1 VQINNKKSRLNL
13 NKEKKMND
21 FFTEKKFLVIESTD
35 KISNHLKKILQD
47 TNSKILTITSGLNA
61 IEQIPNIN
69 PDIIISDFTTK
80 DIDGCKIFKQFIQS
94 KSLAEYHNIPFI
106 IISDEKIRIKF
117 RQELFNLGLS
127 GWFTYFSDPKRF
139 RECLENITVADET
152 IRKNKE
158 LSQEIKRSEYR
169 YRDLLENANDFIF
182 TLDQNGKFV
191 YLNNRFKPLTGFK
204 KKEWLQKNF
213 SELIVEKDRLRA
225 KKNYQLVHQGRARIF
240 QAQIISNISVC
251 FILSFNITPIFE
263 HGSIVGSMGIARDV
277 TEQKMMENEIL
288 ELKNFNESI
297 IQSMEAGLLTVDL
310 NGLITSLNT
319 GAERILGWKADEV
332 LGKKIKSVLKTDEVD
347 ILLMSSTKPGSLPYS
362 RETELTVKSG
372 EKISIGFTT
381 TDRIDNQNYKVGTI
395 VSFRDI
401 SELKQMQSEVKRMER
416 LASLG
421 ILASGI
427 AHEIKNPLA
436 GIKSLSQTCKDE
448 FEPGDSRLEYLSRII
463 NQVNRLDE
471 LLKAIVAFARPKPP
485 DRKSYDIKKVIH
497 EVINLIIK
505 KLKTNNIEY
514 IEDIEDNLPIVII
527 DPQQIQQVFLNL
539 ILNAIDAVHENGS
552 ITVSA
557 KPIKF
562 SSPKL
567 IKKSDKWIKNDS
579 FVQINISDTGK
590 GISPDKLESIFDP
603 FFTTKSD
610 GLGMGLSIVYRIIED
625 HHGDI
630 DVQSKLNKGTTFSIT
645 LPEGELDE

>member
-1 VQINNKKSRLNL
+1 
-13 NKEKKMND
+13 MND
-21 FFTEKKFLVIESTD
+21 FFIGKKFLVIESKDRISSQLKDILKSTD
-35 KISNHLKKILQD
+35 SDIITIS
-47 TNSKILTITSGLNA
+47 SGLEA
-61 IEQIPNIN
+61 IQQIPDIN
-69 PDIIISDFTTK
+69 PDIIISDYKTD
-80 DIDGCKIFKQFIQS
+80 DIVGSKIFKKFIQS
-94 KSLAEYHNIPFI
+94 KALAEYHNIPFI
-106 IISDEKIRIKF
+106 IISEKKIRTKYQ
-117 RQELFNLGLS
+117 QELFNLGIR
-127 GWFTYFSDPKRF
+127 GWFSYFTDSIRF
-139 RECLENITVADET
+139 RECLENLTVADET
-152 IRKNKE
+152 VRRNKE

-182 TLDQNGKFV
+182 TLDQDGKFV

-204 KKEWLQKNF
+204 KKEWLQRDF
-213 SELIVEKDRLRA
+213 SELIIEKDRIRA

-240 QAQIISNISVC
+240 QAQIISNISDC
-251 FILSFNITPIFE
+251 YILSFNITPIFE

-277 TEQKMMENEIL
+277 TEQKKMEKEIL

-310 NGLITSLNT
+310 NGFITSLNT
-319 GAERILGWKADEV
+319 GAERILGWNTNEV
-332 LGKKIKSVLKTDEVD
+332 LGKKIKSVLIPEEVD
-347 ILLMSSTKPGSLPYS
+347 IILMSSSKPGSLPYS
-362 RETELTVKSG
+362 RETQLTVKSG

-381 TDRIDNQNYKVGTI
+381 TDRIDNQNNKVGTI

-436 GIKSLSQTCKDE
+436 GIKSLSQTCKEEFDE
-448 FEPGDSRLEYLSRII
+448 GDSRLEYLSRII

-485 DRKSYDIKKVIH
+485 DRKFYDIKKVIH
-497 EVINLIIK
+497 EVVNLINK
-505 KLKTNNIEY
+505 KLNTHNIEY
-514 IEDIEDNLPIVII
+514 IEDIDDNLPIVVI

-539 ILNAIDAVHENGS
+539 ILNAIDAVSNNGS

-557 KPIKF
+557 KPVRF
-562 SSPKL
+562 STPKL
-567 IKKSDKWIKNDS
+567 IKKSDKWIKQDS
-579 FVQINISDTGK
+579 FVQINITDTGK
-590 GISPDKLESIFDP
+590 GIPKQQLESIFDP

-630 DVQSKLNKGTTFSIT
+630 DVNSELNRGTTFTIT
-645 LPEGELDE
+645 LPEGDLDE

>member
-1 VQINNKKSRLNL
+1 MKINFY
-13 NKEKKMND
+13 KEKKMNN
-21 FFTEKKFLVIESTD
+21 FFIGKKFLVIESNNIITNQLRE
-35 KISNHLKKILQD
+35 ILKKTDSHI
-47 TNSKILTITSGLNA
+47 ITLSSGLEA
-61 IEQIPNIN
+61 VQQIPDIH
-69 PDIIISDFTTK
+69 PDIIISDYNTD
-80 DIDGCKIFKQFIQS
+80 DIVGSNVFKKFIQS
-94 KSLAEYHNIPFI
+94 KALAEYHNVPFI
-106 IISDEKIRIKF
+106 IISDENIRAKYQ
-117 RQELFNLGLS
+117 QELFSLGIR
-127 GWFTYFSDPKRF
+127 GWFSYFSDTKRF
-139 RECLENITVADET
+139 RECLENLTVADET
-152 IRKNKE
+152 VRRNKE

-182 TLDQNGKFV
+182 TLDQDGKFV

-204 KKEWLQKNF
+204 KQEWLQRDF
-213 SELIVEKDRLRA
+213 SELIIENDRQRA

-240 QAQIISNISVC
+240 QAQIISKISDC
-251 FILSFNITPIFE
+251 YILSFNITPIFE

-277 TEQKMMENEIL
+277 TEQKKMENEIL

-310 NGLITSLNT
+310 NGFITSLNT
-319 GAERILGWKADEV
+319 GAERILGWKTNEV
-332 LGKKIKSVLKTDEVD
+332 LGKKIKSVLDPEEVE

-362 RETELTVKSG
+362 RETQLTVKSG
-372 EKISIGFTT
+372 ERISIGFTT
-381 TDRIDNQNYKVGTI
+381 TDRIDNQNNKVGTI

-436 GIKSLSQTCKDE
+436 GIKSLSQTCKEE
-448 FEPGDSRLEYLSRII
+448 FEEGDSRLEYLNRII

-471 LLKAIVAFARPKPP
+471 LLKAIVAFAKPKPP
-485 DRKSYDIKKVIH
+485 DRKSYEIKKVIH
-497 EVINLIIK
+497 EVINLINK
-505 KLKTNNIEY
+505 KLKTNNIKY
-514 IEDIEDNLPIVII
+514 IEDIDDNLPIVII

-539 ILNAIDAVHENGS
+539 ILNAVDAVNTHGS
-552 ITVSA
+552 ISVSA
-557 KPIKF
+557 KPVKL
-562 SSPKL
+562 STPKI
-567 IKKSDKWIKNDS
+567 IKKSDKWIKKDS

-590 GISPDKLESIFDP
+590 GIPQQQLESIFDP

-630 DVQSKLNKGTTFSIT
+630 DVKSKLNKGTTFTIT
-645 LPEGELDE
+645 LPEGDLDE

>member
-1 VQINNKKSRLNL
+1 
-13 NKEKKMND
+13 
-21 FFTEKKFLVIESTD
+21 
-35 KISNHLKKILQD
+35 KILEK
-47 TNSKILTITSGLNA
+47 TNSEIITISSGSKA
-61 IEQIPNIN
+61 IELIPQIRPAL
-69 PDIIISDFTTK
+69 IISDYVTE
-80 DIDGCKIFKQFIQS
+80 DMDGCAVFKQFRQS

-106 IISDEKIRIKF
+106 IISDREVRNKYSKEF
-117 RQELFNLGLS
+117 YTLGIS
-127 GWFTYFSDPKRF
+127 GWFSYFSDTMRF
-139 RECLENITVADET
+139 RECLENIMVADEWV
-152 IRKNKE
+152 RKNKE

-204 KKEWLQKNF
+204 KKEWLQRDF
-213 SELIVEKDRLRA
+213 SELILEQDRKRA
-225 KKNYQLVHQGRARIF
+225 IKNYQLVHQGRARIF
-240 QAQIISNISVC
+240 QAQIMSNISDC
-251 FILSFNITPIFE
+251 YILSFNITPIFE
-263 HGSIVGSMGIARDV
+263 HGSIVGSMGLARDV

-310 NGLITSLNT
+310 NGFITSLNT
-319 GAERILGWKADEV
+319 GGERILGWKAEEV
-332 LGKKIKSVLKTDEVD
+332 LGEKIKSVLIPKEVD
-347 ILLMSSTKPGSLPYS
+347 ILLMSSTKPGALPYS
-362 RETELTVKSG
+362 RETQLTVKSG

-381 TDRIDNQNYKVGTI
+381 TDRIDNLNNKVGTI
-395 VSFRDI
+395 ISFRDI
-401 SELKQMQSEVKRMER
+401 SELKQMQNEVKRMER

-448 FEPGDSRLEYLSRII
+448 FEPDDSRLEYLTRII

-505 KLKTNNIEY
+505 KFKTNNINY
-514 IEDIEDNLPIVII
+514 IEDIDDDLPIVVI

-539 ILNAIDAVHENGS
+539 MLNAIDAINKNGS

-557 KPIKF
+557 KPWGF
-562 SSPKL
+562 
-567 IKKSDKWIKNDS
+567 
-579 FVQINISDTGK
+579 Q
-590 GISPDKLESIFDP
+590 
-603 FFTTKSD
+603 
-610 GLGMGLSIVYRIIED
+610 LSTELL
-625 HHGDI
+625 
-630 DVQSKLNKGTTFSIT
+630 KIT
-645 LPEGELDE
+645 MVI

>member
-1 VQINNKKSRLNL
+1 MNN
-13 NKEKKMND
+13 
-21 FFTEKKFLVIESTD
+21 FFLGKKFLVIESGD
-35 KISNHLKKILQD
+35 KISTQLKKILQD
-47 TNSKILTITSGLNA
+47 TDSNLIRISSGLKV
-61 IEQIPNIN
+61 IEEISCIE
-69 PDIIISDFTTK
+69 PDIIISDYVTD
-80 DIDGCKIFKQFIQS
+80 DIVGVKIYKKLIMS

-106 IISDEKIRIKF
+106 IISDNKTRQKYREEFYKLGIRA
-117 RQELFNLGLS
+117 
-127 GWFTYFSDPKRF
+127 WFSYFSDLQRF
-139 RECLENITVADET
+139 RECLENFTVADET
-152 IRKNKE
+152 VRKNKE

-191 YLNNRFKPLTGFK
+191 YLNNRFKPITGFK
-204 KKEWLQKNF
+204 KKEWLQKDF
-213 SELIVEKDRLRA
+213 SELIVKKDRSRA

-240 QAQIISNISVC
+240 QAQIKSNISDC

-310 NGLITSLNT
+310 NGFITSLNT
-319 GAERILGWKADEV
+319 GAERILEWTAKEV
-332 LGKKIKSVLKTDEVD
+332 LGKKIKSVLVPEEVD
-347 ILLMSSTKPGSLPYS
+347 ILLMSTEKPGSLPYS
-362 RETELTVKSG
+362 RETKLTIKSRN
-372 EKISIGFTT
+372 KISIGFTT
-381 TDRIDNQNYKVGTI
+381 TDRIDNRNEKVGTI

-436 GIKSLSQTCKDE
+436 GIKSLSQTCMEE
-448 FEPGDSRLEYLSRII
+448 FDPDDSRLEYLTRII

-497 EVINLIIK
+497 EVVNLINK
-505 KLKTNNIEY
+505 KLKTNNITY
-514 IEDIEDNLPIVII
+514 IEDMDDNLPIVII

-539 ILNAIDAVHENGS
+539 ILNAIDAVNKNGA
-552 ITVSA
+552 ITVSG

-562 SSPKL
+562 SVPKL
-567 IKKSDKWIKNDS
+567 IKRSDKWIKQDS
-579 FVQINISDTGK
+579 FVQINITDTGK
-590 GISPDKLESIFDP
+590 GIPPDKLESIFDP
-603 FFTTKSD
+603 FYTTKSD

-630 DVQSKLNKGTTFSIT
+630 DVKSKINKGTTFSIT
-645 LPEGELDE
+645 IPEGESDE

>member
-1 VQINNKKSRLNL
+1 
-13 NKEKKMND
+13 MND
-21 FFTEKKFLVIESTD
+21 FFIGKKFLVIES
-35 KISNHLKKILQD
+35 KNRISNQLREILKSTDSNI
-47 TNSKILTITSGLNA
+47 ITITSGLET
-61 IEQIPNIN
+61 IQQIPDIN
-69 PDIIISDFTTK
+69 PDIIISDYNTD
-80 DIDGCKIFKQFIQS
+80 DIVGSKVFKKFIQS
-94 KSLAEYHNIPFI
+94 KALAEYHNIPFI
-106 IISDEKIRIKF
+106 IISEKKIRSKY
-117 RQELFNLGLS
+117 QKELFNLGIR
-127 GWFTYFSDPKRF
+127 GWFSYFSDTRRF
-139 RECLENITVADET
+139 RECLENLTVADET
-152 IRKNKE
+152 VRRNKE

-182 TLDQNGKFV
+182 TLDQDGKFV

-204 KKEWLQKNF
+204 KKEWLQRDF
-213 SELIVEKDRLRA
+213 SELIVEKDRKRA

-240 QAQIISNISVC
+240 QAQIISNISDC
-251 FILSFNITPIFE
+251 YILSFNITPIFE

-277 TEQKMMENEIL
+277 TEQKKMENEIL

-310 NGLITSLNT
+310 KGFITSLNT
-319 GAERILGWKADEV
+319 GAERILGWKTNEV
-332 LGKKIKSVLKTDEVD
+332 LGKKIKSVLIPEEVD

-362 RETELTVKSG
+362 RETQLTVKSG

-381 TDRIDNQNYKVGTI
+381 TDRIDNQNNKVGTI

-436 GIKSLSQTCKDE
+436 GIKSLSQTCKEE
-448 FEPGDSRLEYLSRII
+448 FEEGDSRLEYLTRII

-497 EVINLIIK
+497 EVVNLITK

-514 IEDIEDNLPIVII
+514 IEDIDDNLPIVVI

-539 ILNAIDAVHENGS
+539 ILNAIDAVSKDGS

-557 KPIKF
+557 KPVKF
-562 SSPKL
+562 TTPKL
-567 IKKSDKWIKNDS
+567 IKKSDKWIKQDS
-579 FVQINISDTGK
+579 FVKINITDTGK
-590 GISPDKLESIFDP
+590 GIPQQQLESIFDP

-630 DVQSKLNKGTTFSIT
+630 DVNSKPNKGTTFTIT
-645 LPEGELDE
+645 LPEGDLDE